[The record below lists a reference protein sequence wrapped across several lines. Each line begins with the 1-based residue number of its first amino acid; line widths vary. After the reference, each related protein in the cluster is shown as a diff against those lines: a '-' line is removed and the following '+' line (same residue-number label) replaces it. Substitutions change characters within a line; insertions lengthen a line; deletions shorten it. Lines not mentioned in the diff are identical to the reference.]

1 MHKLLNVLGN
11 ETFIRDRSQDV
22 FAAIL
27 GYSFMLR
34 LRQIDISFM

>member
-27 GYSFMLR
+27 YAW
-34 LRQIDISFM
+34 